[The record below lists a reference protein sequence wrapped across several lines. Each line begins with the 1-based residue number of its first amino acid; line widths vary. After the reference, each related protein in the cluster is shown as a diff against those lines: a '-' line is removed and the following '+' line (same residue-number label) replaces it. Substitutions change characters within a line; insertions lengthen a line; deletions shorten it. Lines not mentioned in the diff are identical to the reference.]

1 MRGGDVAIDDLPAGR
16 PGALAMRAIV
26 ARLEGPHVSER
37 STKLWPGRLSADRFL
52 VTCQP
57 QVLGRD
63 PRGRFREVAL
73 SLGCEAAAVGRLV
86 AGWDRVITV
95 HFGCDG
101 IDPPL
106 FKLYVEYELGSPAAG
121 VPDDTIFLSAKWR
134 PGGKVNF
141 SLYRHLAFPTNG
153 VEARVALREQYAPDV
168 GALSTAFT
176 DRVLSELITPRGRVD
191 VMLVEDE
198 ETPRKSFDINLYR
211 VETPL
216 VRHKGALKVLCE
228 GFGMPEATR
237 QILADGEGT
246 MLGHVA
252 LGRDAAGTEFVTLYY
267 AAEKLGHAAT

>member
-1 MRGGDVAIDDLPAGR
+1 MAGEDAAAGR
-16 PGALAMRAIV
+16 LMAAEMRAIV
-26 ARLEGPHVSER
+26 AGLDGPHVSER
-37 STKLWPGRLSADRFL
+37 STKLSPGRLSADRFL

-63 PRGRFREVAL
+63 PRSRFFEMAV
-73 SLGCEAAAVGRLV
+73 SLGCETAAAERLV
-86 AGWDRVITV
+86 ADWDRVISV

-106 FKLYVEYELGSPAAG
+106 FKLYVEYELGRPAAG

-141 SLYRHLAFPTNG
+141 SLYRHLGFPTNG
-153 VEARVALREQYAPDV
+153 VEARVALRESYAPDV
-168 GALSTAFT
+168 GAMSMAFA
-176 DRVLSELITPRGRVD
+176 DRVLAELIAPRARVD
-191 VMLVEDE
+191 VMLVVDE

-216 VRHKGALKVLCE
+216 NRHKGALKALCE
-228 GFGMPEATR
+228 GFGLPGATR

-252 LGRDAAGTEFVTLYY
+252 LGRDAAGVEFVTLYY
-267 AAEKLGHAAT
+267 AAEKLGHR

>member
-1 MRGGDVAIDDLPAGR
+1 MGVAIEDTAT
-16 PGALAMRAIV
+16 AAQMRAIV

-57 QVLGRD
+57 GVLGSD
-63 PRGRFREVAL
+63 PRKRFRQIGL
-73 SLGCEAAAVGRLV
+73 MLGGEAAAIERLV
-86 AGWDRVITV
+86 ADWDRVITV

-106 FKLYVEYELGSPAAG
+106 FKLYVEYELGQPAAG
-121 VPDDTIFLSAKWR
+121 VPGDTIFLSAKWK
-134 PGGKVNF
+134 PGGRVSF
-141 SLYRHLAFPTNG
+141 SLYRHLPLPTNG
-153 VEARVALREQYAPDV
+153 IEARVALREQFAPDV
-168 GALSTAFT
+168 GELSLGFA
-176 DRVLSELITPRGRVD
+176 DRVLSELIAPRSRVD

-198 ETPRKSFDINLYR
+198 TSPRKSFDINLYR

-216 VRHKGALKVLCE
+216 YRHRGALGALCE
-228 GFGMPEATR
+228 GFGLPEATR

-252 LGRDAAGTEFVTLYY
+252 IGRDAGGDEFVTLYY
-267 AAEKLGHAAT
+267 AAEKIGHR

>member
-1 MRGGDVAIDDLPAGR
+1 MAIGELATAAQMRE
-16 PGALAMRAIV
+16 IV
-26 ARLEGPHVSER
+26 AGLDGPHVSER

-57 QVLGRD
+57 RVLGRD
-63 PRGRFREVAL
+63 PRRRFREVAL
-73 SLGCEAAAVGRLV
+73 SLGCEPGAVERLV
-86 AGWDRVITV
+86 ADWDRVITV

-106 FKLYVEYELGSPAAG
+106 FKLYVEYELGKPAAG

-134 PGGKVNF
+134 PGGAVNF
-141 SLYRHLAFPTNG
+141 SLYRHLPFPTNG
-153 VEARVALREQYAPDV
+153 VEARLALKEQYAPDV
-168 GALSTAFT
+168 GALSMAFT
-176 DRVLSELITPRGRVD
+176 DRVLAELITPRGRVD

-198 ETPRKSFDINLYR
+198 ATPRKSFDINLYR

-216 VRHKGALKVLCE
+216 VRHKGALKALCE
-228 GFGMPEATR
+228 GFGMPQATR

-252 LGRDAAGTEFVTLYY
+252 IGRDATGSEFVTLYY
-267 AAEKLGHAAT
+267 AAEKRGHR